1 MALPVVA
8 TTWEV
13 VEDIQQAFNTF
24 WLAEPIVT
32 FLSWDNTPAEI
43 ASSGTDLTIVSSDP
57 DVAGEGFTFLQVLH
71 AAGGIAALGTKRF
84 RQIGIVSASI
94 YAETN
99 KGRKRS
105 AGKIADQ
112 ALRFFQTELIA
123 GVTFSNQRINEVGP
137 DGRWWQVNVLAD
149 LLYDIERS

>member
-1 MALPVVA
+1 MPIPVAL

-13 VEDIQQAFNTF
+13 VEDLQQAFNTF

-32 FLSWDNTPAEI
+32 VLSWDNTPAEI
-43 ASSGTDLTIVSSDP
+43 ASSGLDLTITSSDP
-57 DVAGEGFTFLQVLH
+57 DVAGEGFTFIQVLH
-71 AAGGIAALGTKRF
+71 AGGFNAALGTKRF
-84 RQIGIVSASI
+84 RQIGIMSASI

-112 ALRFFQTELIA
+112 ALRFFQTQDVA
-123 GVTFSNQRINEVGP
+123 GVSFENPRINEVGP
-137 DGRWWQVNVLAD
+137 DGRWWQVNALAD
-149 LLYDIERS
+149 LVYDIDRS